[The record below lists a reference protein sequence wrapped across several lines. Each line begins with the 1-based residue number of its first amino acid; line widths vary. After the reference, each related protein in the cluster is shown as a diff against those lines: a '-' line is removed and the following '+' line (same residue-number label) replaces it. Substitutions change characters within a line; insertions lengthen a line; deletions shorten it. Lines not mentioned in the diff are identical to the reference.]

1 MSSMSPVRA
10 APLPPEQ
17 RRVAIIGAALPL
29 IAEHGQAVTSKQIAA
44 AAGVS
49 EGTIFNVFDDKD
61 DLLRA
66 AFEAVVDPAPF
77 ERAVSEIDAHLP
89 FEEQVIAAATLS
101 QQRVAHIWKLI
112 SALGPLH
119 HDKRGGPFAHS
130 PALTALFERHRRRLR
145 VEPAEAGRLLRALT
159 LALTHPMLSD
169 DPRSPADV
177 ADLFLHGATA
187 RRSRAKERP

>member
-1 MSSMSPVRA
+1 MATVRA
-10 APLPPEQ
+10 APMPPEE
-17 RRVAIIGAALPL
+17 RRVAIIRATVPL
-29 IAEHGQAVTSKQIAA
+29 LAEHGRAVTSKQIAA
-44 AAGVS
+44 AACVS

-61 DLLRA
+61 DLIRA
-66 AFEAVVDPAPF
+66 AFEAAVDPAPF
-77 ERAVSEIDAHLP
+77 ERAVAEIGADLP

-101 QQRVAHIWKLI
+101 QQRVAHIWRLI

-169 DPRSPADV
+169 DPRSPAEV
-177 ADLFLHGATA
+177 ADLFLHGAAT
-187 RRSRAKERP
+187 RRSRSKGPS